1 MAIFVDLNDEANAV
15 QLQPGAL
22 GGRLLRA
29 LGGNDTI
36 LGSNDPEDINGNL
49 GNDIIAGQ
57 GGNDTLRGG
66 QGLDTLLGGLGND
79 ELYGNRGEDI
89 IDGGEG
95 NDSLFGGQDN
105 DTVEGGTGNDRL
117 AGDIGIDVL
126 RGGDGENTFVLQ
138 ERKGR
143 DTLQDFAPRIDGVEY
158 EAPLDRAVVVV
169 EERLEGTLLTAVLPA
184 NTVTAQVADP
194 SPRLSRLL
202 AADEVSSP
210 EPEFTATT
218 VQGERVEIA
227 FIPREAASAAEI
239 AAALGLPLIPPG
251 VVLGQGQI
259 SAGNFTLTRGQ
270 SQTFTVSRPAGTTGD
285 YPVLLALE
293 GTATR
298 FDQGASDYRLASAA
312 PLLVRTNGAG
322 DRGTVLL
329 TIRNGNATETLE
341 FVSLADNDSLAGNET
356 VNLYLGETAARIT
369 LQDGATAGTTVSL
382 QVLDSAAREPIPNQ
396 PIDSGA
402 FELVRTGN
410 LANPLT
416 VSLSIAGSATNGTDY
431 STLPSQVTFASGNSR
446 LRLDVLPLSDNLPE
460 APETVILSLLSS
472 PNYAIDPS
480 ASSGTVR
487 IVDALT
493 GTGDVQVTLAWNSP
507 DDLDLAVIDPRGIRT
522 SFQNQQPGNGS
533 RLDVDANAGST
544 VSNPVEN
551 IFFERNQAP
560 RGTYT
565 VEVNLYNRRS
575 SLSAVPFSL
584 TVIRGDQVDVLNG
597 SVSVV
602 DTTLPYENA
611 FRTTFTF

>member
-36 LGSNDPEDINGNL
+36 LGSDDPEDINGNL
-49 GNDIIAGQ
+49 GNDLIVGQ

-66 QGLDTLLGGLGND
+66 QGLDTLLGGPGND

-89 IDGGEG
+89 VDGGEG

-105 DTVEGGTGNDRL
+105 DTLLGGTGNDRL

-126 RGGDGENTFVLQ
+126 QGGAGANTFVLQ

-143 DTLQDFAPRIDGVEY
+143 DTLQDFAPRVDGVEY

-184 NTVTAQVADP
+184 NTVTAQVAD
-194 SPRLSRLL
+194 RLSRLL
-202 AADEVSSP
+202 AADEMAP
-210 EPEFTATT
+210 PEFTATA
-218 VQGERVEIA
+218 VLGERVEIA

-270 SQTFTVSRPAGTTGD
+270 SRTFTVSRPAGTTGD

-298 FDQGASDYRLASAA
+298 FDQGASDYRLASTA

-329 TIRNGNATETLE
+329 TIRSGNATETLE

-431 STLPSQVTFASGNSR
+431 STLPSQVTFTSGNSR

-493 GTGDVQVTLAWNSP
+493 GTGDVQVTLTWNSP

-522 SFQNQQPGNGS
+522 YFGTPQPGNGS

-584 TVIRGDQVDVLNG
+584 TVIRDDRVDVLNG

-611 FRTTFTF
+611 YRTTFTF